1 MTSSPAVPTVSKT
14 TLILA
19 IIQAAL
25 TGLSAVPGAQ
35 LPSAIGLTFTSILQN
50 ALIAYQQ
57 ETGQPLDLS
66 KIPLEA
72 PVS

>member
-1 MTSSPAVPTVSKT
+1 MASTPIPNPVSKS

-25 TGLSAVPGAQ
+25 TGLAAVPGAQ
-35 LPSAIGLTFTSILQN
+35 VASAVGLTFTSILQN

-66 KIPLEA
+66 KIPLETQ
-72 PVS
+72 VS

>member
-1 MTSSPAVPTVSKT
+1 MSSTPVPTVSKT
-14 TLILA
+14 SLILA

-25 TGLSAVPGAQ
+25 TGLAVVPGAQ
-35 LPSAIGLTFTSILQN
+35 VASAVGLTFTQILQN

-72 PVS
+72 QVS